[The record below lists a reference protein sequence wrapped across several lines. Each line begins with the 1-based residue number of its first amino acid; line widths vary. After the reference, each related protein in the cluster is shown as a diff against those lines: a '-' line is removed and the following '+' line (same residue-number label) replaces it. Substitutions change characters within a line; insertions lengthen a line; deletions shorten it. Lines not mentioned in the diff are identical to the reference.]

1 MAGFVCKLCGRA
13 FVRSQTLTYYR
24 RKLHPLKPN
33 HPDADFNTLTNAT
46 VTRGQ
51 FSNPY
56 ADGNTIIQND
66 DELNLEQRQ
75 REVFPNA
82 GAPLGDIT
90 EPFFQHADWEPLAPF
105 ETIEQ
110 WQLCRT
116 VVEENIGQ
124 GMCDR
129 MLQRHLFVPNA
140 KISSAKQ
147 LREFVAALG
156 ADGLDCPWKESEI
169 EVDGRGTPFWYR
181 DPLAA
186 IRYILGHIPFKEDLH
201 YVPVRERAANGK
213 RLYSEMWTGDWS
225 WHMEVCAAKSP
236 KYSDNCSDNDTD
248 YAVSSRR
255 RYPTVRRWSH
265 SF

>member
-13 FVRSQTLTYYR
+13 FVRSQALTYHR

-33 HPDADFNTLTNAT
+33 HPDADFDTPTNAT
-46 VTRGQ
+46 VTKGQ
-51 FSNPY
+51 FSDPY
-56 ADGNTIIQND
+56 AGGNTIIQND

-129 MLQRHLFVPNA
+129 MLQRYLFVPNA

-156 ADGLDCPWKESEI
+156 ADGLDCPWQESEI
-169 EVDGRGTPFWYR
+169 EVDGRRTPFWYR

-186 IRYILGHIPFKEDLH
+186 IRYIIGHIPFKEDLH
-201 YVPVRERAANGK
+201 YAPVRERAANGE
-213 RLYSEMWTGDWS
+213 RLYSEMWTADW
-225 WHMEVCAAKSP
+225 
-236 KYSDNCSDNDTD
+236 
-248 YAVSSRR
+248 
-255 RYPTVRRWSH
+255 
-265 SF
+265 